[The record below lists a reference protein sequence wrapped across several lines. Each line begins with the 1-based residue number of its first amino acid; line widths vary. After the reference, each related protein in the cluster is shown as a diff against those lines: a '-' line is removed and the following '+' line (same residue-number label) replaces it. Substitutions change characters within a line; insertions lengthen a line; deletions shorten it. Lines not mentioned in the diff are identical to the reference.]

1 MKTSQ
6 RILIVD
12 DEQTICE
19 GCRLTLSDRGHRVDV
34 CTSARAGLTAIL
46 TGRYDVVL
54 LDMKLPD
61 MNGMDVLR
69 TLRKEK
75 PGERIVVMTGYST
88 IENAVAAM
96 KLGACDYIT
105 KPFSDDGLVL
115 AVEKAIERGRL
126 VEENLSLRKEP
137 RDLAVW
143 QNIVAKSPKML
154 QVFEK
159 VKKVASTDST
169 VLLCGESGTGK
180 ELFAQAIHAQSHRS
194 GRQFVAVDCS
204 TLAPNLLESELFGHV
219 KGAFT
224 GAIQDRAGIF
234 GVAHRGTL
242 FLDDVANL
250 DSGTQGKLLRVLEMH
265 EYKPVGASQ
274 IKKTDVRVITATNQD
289 LQVMVE
295 EGSFREDLFYRLNV
309 FPIFLPP
316 LRERKEDIPEVAYHF
331 LRIFCRETGKR
342 IDGFTDEAMEM
353 LVDYKWPGNVRELR
367 NVVERLVIMND
378 NCSLGFVSIFDHLRV
393 ARLGEGNPVPTTLSE
408 LKAFKKD
415 LLEHR
420 YGEVEK
426 AFVMKALAACEGN
439 VTRAAEEVGM
449 QRPNFHALMRRHH
462 LSSGNARERD

>member
-1 MKTSQ
+1 MIS
-6 RILIVD
+6 
-12 DEQTICE
+12 
-19 GCRLTLSDRGHRVDV
+19 
-34 CTSARAGLTAIL
+34 
-46 TGRYDVVL
+46 
-54 LDMKLPD
+54 
-61 MNGMDVLR
+61 
-69 TLRKEK
+69 
-75 PGERIVVMTGYST
+75 
-88 IENAVAAM
+88 
-96 KLGACDYIT
+96 DYIT

-137 RDLAVW
+137 RDRAVW
-143 QNIVAKSPKML
+143 QNIVAKSRKML
-154 QVFEK
+154 QVFEE

-180 ELFAQAIHAQSHRS
+180 ELFAKAIHAQSHRS
-194 GRQFVAVDCS
+194 GRQFVAMDCN

-224 GAIQDRAGIF
+224 GAIRDRAGIF
-234 GVAHRGTL
+234 EVAHRGTL

-250 DSGTQGKLLRVLEMH
+250 DSEIQGKLLRVLEMH

-274 IKKTDVRVITATNQD
+274 VKKTDVRVITATNQD
-289 LQVMVE
+289 LQAMVE

-316 LRERKEDIPEVAYHF
+316 LRERKEDIPEIAYHF

-353 LVDYKWPGNVRELR
+353 LVDYEWQGNVRELR

-378 NCSLGFVSIFDHLRV
+378 NGSLDFVSMFDHLRT
-393 ARLGEGNPVPTTLSE
+393 ARPGKGNTVPATLAE
-408 LKAFKKD
+408 LRAFKQD
-415 LLEHR
+415 LLERR

-439 VTRAAEEVGM
+439 VTRAAEKVGM
-449 QRPNFHALMRRHH
+449 QRPNFHALMRKHH
-462 LSSGNARERD
+462 LSSRDAQN